1 MNKEN
6 FLRSG
11 LLEQY
16 ALGLTDAEDSEK
28 VEQFLEF
35 FPELRND
42 LSAMQK
48 AIEQYAEAHAV
59 PPPPDLK
66 SKVLSKIDDSE
77 TSDKTNPDSLPTASR
92 FRFSLGSTA
101 VFLALALLCASL
113 WIQNRRFKQDVKIF
127 QQALQAERLACD
139 EKLKE
144 VSERTF
150 AFVSESETKTIVLG
164 GTNIA
169 PEAQAIVYWNE
180 REKAACLNILKLPG
194 LPNDKQYQIWAD
206 VKGEMIDM
214 GLIEDAGESIQMVN
228 FIADAESFN
237 ITLEPKGGSEHP
249 TVELLQANGKVL

>member
-1 MNKEN
+1 MNKEK

-16 ALGLTDAEDSEK
+16 ALGLTNAEDSEK
-28 VEQFLEF
+28 VEQFLES
-35 FPELRND
+35 FPELRNE
-42 LSAMQK
+42 LNAMQK

-77 TSDKTNPDSLPTASR
+77 TLD
-92 FRFSLGSTA
+92 
-101 VFLALALLCASL
+101 
-113 WIQNRRFKQDVKIF
+113 
-127 QQALQAERLACD
+127 
-139 EKLKE
+139 
-144 VSERTF
+144 RTF

-180 REKAACLNILKLPG
+180 QEKAACLNILKLPD

-214 GLIEDAGESIQMVN
+214 GLIEDARESIQMVN

-237 ITLEPKGGSEHP
+237 ITLEPRGGSEHP
-249 TVELLQANGKVL
+249 TVELLQANGKIL